1 MPRRLLRRLVR
12 RHCTLPGGL
21 LLRYGA
27 AEPVLETRRTDA
39 RVIAGGEALI
49 VQRGAEVKCVGIC
62 DYLPCISVRAQKSS
76 DEFVETY
83 QVGTGQLDRDRKS
96 TRLNSSHLVISYAV

>member
-1 MPRRLLRRLVR
+1 MRGPGSPRLRD
-12 RHCTLPGGL
+12 
-21 LLRYGA
+21 GA
-27 AEPVLETRRTDA
+27 AEPVIETRRTDA

-83 QVGTGQLDRDRKS
+83 QVGTGQLDR
-96 TRLNSSHLVISYAV
+96 AVQRCLDDDLDQGSRDIIRHDGLHEGR